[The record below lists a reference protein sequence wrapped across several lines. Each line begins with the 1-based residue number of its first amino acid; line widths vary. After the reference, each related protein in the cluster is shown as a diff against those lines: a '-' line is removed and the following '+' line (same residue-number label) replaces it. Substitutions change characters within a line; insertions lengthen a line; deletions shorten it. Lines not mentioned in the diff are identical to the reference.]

1 MFEILK
7 NIWFFI
13 KDNAI
18 GMIALCVVITTILYI
33 FTSIFIL
40 IKKRKSNL
48 DLPSK
53 KLLEEENHFMF
64 QSNKMSEMTSDNDDE
79 TNEIPF

>member
-1 MFEILK
+1 MLNLLK
-7 NIWFFI
+7 EIWFFV

-18 GMIALCVVITTILYI
+18 AMIALCIVITTILYI

-48 DLPSK
+48 DLPMK

-64 QSNKMSEMTSDNDDE
+64 QSDKMSKMTSDNDDE
-79 TNEIPF
+79 INEIPF